1 MARPSLS
8 LLLHVRSRAAPR
20 TARQDHSP
28 SPPGWRRQTVRT
40 QASRRLA
47 LLYDQPQR
55 ECMGIR
61 WRTRQGAPRLRPS
74 LFSNDTGSGGAC
86 LSAGWKGKIRHQAS
100 QRIRLGPSRHKRE
113 YNDRRNK
120 NPDGD

>member
-1 MARPSLS
+1 VKGVADPGNVQRPDD
-8 LLLHVRSRAAPR
+8 PR
-20 TARQDHSP
+20 T
-28 SPPGWRRQTVRT
+28 WYRT
-40 QASRRLA
+40 
-47 LLYDQPQR
+47 P
-55 ECMGIR
+55 
-61 WRTRQGAPRLRPS
+61 LRPQ
-74 LFSNDTGSGGAC
+74 NPKDTDPQTFVIPVSEDCLPGSGVRLLPNRAVPEGGRSGGAC